1 MAKDYYSTLGV
12 ERNATQDEIKKAYRK
27 LALKYHPDRNQ
38 GDKEAEARFKETAEA
53 YEVLMDSKKRETYD
67 RFGEDGLRGAFSGQG
82 GGFSWQDFHHASD
95 SDFEDIIGNNYG
107 GSIIGDLFGSRMSGG
122 RRRQPSSQRG
132 NDLRVNLPLSLEE
145 IASGIEKTIKIRKF
159 KRCPACSGSG
169 ARAGSA
175 PKPCPACGG
184 TGEIQSQSRSLFGT
198 FISVQPCP
206 NCGGEGKIISDR
218 CPSCNGSG
226 HVRDS
231 ETITIRVPAGVTT
244 GNYIPLKG
252 QGDIGPHNGP
262 AGDIIVYIEEE
273 EHPLFER
280 QGDDI
285 LYDLPVTFT
294 QAALGASTE
303 VPTLGGRAMLKI
315 PPGTQSGKIFRMRG
329 KGIHHLQRPG
339 SGDELVRVWVWTP
352 KNLSKHERQVLD
364 ELRNSPNLQ
373 PPPGGKAFL
382 RNAE

>member
-1 MAKDYYSTLGV
+1 MAKDYYSTLGLK
-12 ERNATQDEIKKAYRK
+12 RNATQDEIKKAYRK

-53 YEVLMDSKKRETYD
+53 YEVLTDTKKRETYD

-95 SDFEDIIGNNYG
+95 FEDIFGNIFG
-107 GSIIGDLFGSRMSGG
+107 GSIFGDLFGAGMSGG
-122 RRRQPSSQRG
+122 RRRQPSAQRG
-132 NDLRVNLPLSLEE
+132 NDLRVNLSLSLEE
-145 IASGIEKTIKIRKF
+145 IAAGVEKTIKIQKF
-159 KRCPACSGSG
+159 KRCPSCSGSG
-169 ARAGSA
+169 ARPGSV
-175 PKPCPACGG
+175 PKTCPTCGG
-184 TGEIQSQSRSLFGT
+184 TGEVQSQSRSFFGT

-206 NCGGEGKIISDR
+206 TCGGEGKMISDP
-218 CPSCNGSG
+218 CVSCNGSG
-226 HVRDS
+226 HVRES

-252 QGDIGPHNGP
+252 QGDVGPHNGP

-273 EHPLFER
+273 EHSLFER

-285 LYDLPVTFT
+285 LYDLPITFA
-294 QAALGASTE
+294 QAALGDSIE

-315 PPGTQSGKIFRMRG
+315 PAGTQSGKIFRMRG
-329 KGIHHLQRPG
+329 KGIQHLQRPG

-352 KNLSKHERQVLD
+352 KNLSKHERQVLE
-364 ELRNSPNLQ
+364 ELQNSQNLQ
-373 PPPGGKAFL
+373 PPAGGKAFL
-382 RNAE
+382 RNTE

>member
-1 MAKDYYSTLGV
+1 MAKDYYSTLGLK
-12 ERNATQDEIKKAYRK
+12 RNATQDEIKKAYRK

-53 YEVLMDSKKRETYD
+53 YEVLTDTKKRETYD

-95 SDFEDIIGNNYG
+95 FEDIFGNIFG
-107 GSIIGDLFGSRMSGG
+107 GSIFGDLFGAGTSGG
-122 RRRQPSSQRG
+122 RRRQPSAQRG
-132 NDLRVNLPLSLEE
+132 NDLRVNLSLSLEE
-145 IASGIEKTIKIRKF
+145 IAAGVEKTIKIRKF
-159 KRCPACSGSG
+159 KRCPSCSGSG
-169 ARAGSA
+169 ARPGSV
-175 PKPCPACGG
+175 PKTCPTCGG
-184 TGEIQSQSRSLFGT
+184 TGEVQSQSRSFFGT

-206 NCGGEGKIISDR
+206 TCGGEGKMISDP
-218 CPSCNGSG
+218 CVSCNGSG
-226 HVRDS
+226 HVRES

-252 QGDIGPHNGP
+252 QGDVGPHNGP

-273 EHPLFER
+273 EHSLFER

-285 LYDLPVTFT
+285 LYDLPITFA
-294 QAALGASTE
+294 QAALGDSIE

-315 PPGTQSGKIFRMRG
+315 PAGTQSGKVFRMRG
-329 KGIHHLQRPG
+329 KGIQHLQRPG

-352 KNLSKHERQVLD
+352 KNLSKRERQVLE
-364 ELRNSPNLQ
+364 ELQNSQNLQ
-373 PPPGGKAFL
+373 PPAGGKAFL
-382 RNAE
+382 RNAGE